1 MQLPP
6 VDRSLSPPS
15 AAESTPGVGA
25 VVSAPAVRAGV
36 TKPAQDKRDYIG
48 AQQGAQ
54 GPDSP
59 STSRDSTNRD
69 WTTVKKEKP
78 EQVPPPEP
86 IYKMLMEHIQSMW
99 RASTQAVD
107 IAAQAEAQRQA
118 MQRQGIEGVSKAEP
132 LVYSDPSKVKRPPS
146 ASSV

>member
-6 VDRSLSPPS
+6 VDRSISPQT

-25 VVSAPAVRAGV
+25 VASAAALRAGV
-36 TKPAQDKRDYIG
+36 VQSDKDKTDYIG
-48 AQQGAQ
+48 AQQG
-54 GPDSP
+54 GNGTDKP
-59 STSRDSTNRD
+59 SAPKDGTNRD
-69 WTTVKKEKP
+69 WTTVKKEKA

-107 IAAQAEAQRQA
+107 IAAEAQRQA
-118 MQRQGIEGVSKAEP
+118 MQKQGSENASKSGP
-132 LVYSDPSKVKRPPS
+132 LVYTDPSKVKRPPS
-146 ASSV
+146 SSSV